1 MSVPLLDTHVWIWYL
16 SDRSRLQ
23 SFELDALN
31 GLDFGNRPFISDFSL
46 WEIATLANRNR
57 LLTIQPFSEWLARA
71 ARPEIV
77 RILPVT
83 TQIAVELSTLPDSFH
98 RDPADRTIVATA
110 RAHDLPLLTYD
121 NKILSSG
128 LVRQWNPKR

>member
-16 SDRSRLQ
+16 SDRSKLH
-23 SFELDALN
+23 SDELDALN
-31 GLDFGNRPFISDFSL
+31 ALNFENRPFISDFSL

-71 ARPEIV
+71 VRPEIV

-83 TQIAVELSTLPDSFH
+83 RQIALELSTLPETLH

-110 RAHDLPLLTYD
+110 RAHHLPLLTYD
-121 NKILSSG
+121 QKILSSG
-128 LVRQWNPKR
+128 LINQWIPK